1 MRLGKLAAGV
11 PAALLVGVMVHIA
24 AAGFDHIPGGRSA
37 VPLAV
42 GVTIALLL
50 SLAVAFGRGAFGGVY
65 RSIATS
71 GELAYATVA
80 LGFAGTASYFAIELL
95 EGHTVTS
102 GALRALAASFPAAIL
117 VLAVFRRA
125 RRAAANA
132 GMRLGS
138 FLRRRRGDRVSQPR
152 FVAHE
157 PLRRFTRRR
166 REGRQHAG
174 RAPPLFA

>member
-24 AAGFDHIPGGRSA
+24 AAGFDHAPGGRSA

-42 GVTIALLL
+42 GLTVALLL
-50 SLAVAFGRGAFGGVY
+50 SLAVAFGRGAGGSVY
-65 RSIATS
+65 RSIATP
-71 GELAYATVA
+71 GELAYATLA
-80 LGFAGTASYFAIELL
+80 LGLAGTASYLAIEFL
-95 EGHTVTS
+95 EGHT
-102 GALRALAASFPAAIL
+102 GAGEALRALTASFPAAIL
-117 VLAVFRRA
+117 VLTLLRRA

-132 GMRLGS
+132 GTRLRS
-138 FLRRRRGDRVSQPR
+138 FFQHRHGDRVSQPR

-157 PLRRFTRRR
+157 QIRRFSRRR
-166 REGRQHAG
+166 RAARPHAG